1 MKPLLRLVRNN
12 SGEWEERRFFNSFT
26 IRTVRGT
33 NATAQDIRYL
43 QAHSTFPTVGAV
55 SYMPYVKTLAH

>member
-26 IRTVRGT
+26 IRTVRDA
-33 NATAQDIRYL
+33 NAIAQDIRYL
-43 QAHSTFPTVGAV
+43 QAHGTFPTVGAV
-55 SYMPYVKTLAH
+55 SYMPYVKTLVH

>member
-1 MKPLLRLVRNN
+1 MTPLLRLVRND

-33 NATAQDIRYL
+33 NATTLDAKYL
-43 QAHSTFPTVGAV
+43 KAHGTFPTVGAV
-55 SYMPYVKTLAH
+55 SYMPYVKTLVR

>member
-1 MKPLLRLVRNN
+1 MNPLLRLVRND

-33 NATAQDIRYL
+33 PAINTDITYL
-43 QAHSTFPTVGAV
+43 RNHGTFPPVGAV
-55 SYMPYVKTLAH
+55 CYVPYVKTLVR

>member
-1 MKPLLRLVRNN
+1 MTPLLRLVRNN

-26 IRTVRGT
+26 IRTVRDA
-33 NATAQDIRYL
+33 NAIAQDIRYL